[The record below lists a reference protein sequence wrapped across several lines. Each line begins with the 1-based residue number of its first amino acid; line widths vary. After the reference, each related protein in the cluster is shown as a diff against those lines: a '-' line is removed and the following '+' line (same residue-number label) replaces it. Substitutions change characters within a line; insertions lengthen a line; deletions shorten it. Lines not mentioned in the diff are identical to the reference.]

1 MSDPAASPAR
11 AEVNLLIVDD
21 DAGVCWALERMLRT
35 HGFRV
40 VVASSAAAAL
50 RVCQRQ
56 RVDLVITDVRM
67 PGGSGLDLLED
78 LRTSHAGLPVVVMTA
93 YGSIDVA
100 SSAMARGAVD
110 FLPKPLEMTRTLA
123 VIGRILGRCRMAVEV
138 EPGRSV
144 EPALIGSSRT
154 MQEVF
159 RRIALAASGDLPVL
173 ISGPTGV
180 GKELVARLLHRHG
193 RSPAS
198 PFVVVDCGAMT
209 ANGSE
214 RDLFGAGDGR
224 PGLIDRAAGGTIMFD
239 EVGDLPAPV
248 QSALLR
254 VLEELQDRAAGSALG
269 TRIIALNNRDL
280 GAEPGFRRDLLH
292 RLAGFMLTLPALAEH
307 AEDIPLITAHLLGR
321 TATRCGR
328 RLAVT
333 EEAMILLQGYRW
345 PGNVRE
351 LRQVLEEAALAAPG
365 GIIDR
370 EHLRLAGGAD
380 PLVIGADLTA
390 AAGAMVERHPGE
402 AHRLWLE
409 HCELPLYS
417 AALARTSGNQL
428 RAAEL
433 LGIHRTTLR
442 RRAQELGLPVG
453 RGDGD
458 DEGGTPSRL

>member
-1 MSDPAASPAR
+1 MPEPVAPSARSD
-11 AEVNLLIVDD
+11 VTLLIVDD
-21 DAGVCWALERMLRT
+21 DAGVCWALERMLT
-35 HGFRV
+35 SHGFRI

-78 LRTSHAGLPVVVMTA
+78 LRSRHAGLPVVVMTA

-123 VIGRILGRCRMAVEV
+123 VISRILGRCRMAVEV
-138 EPGRSV
+138 EPGRGV
-144 EPALIGSSRT
+144 EPALIGSSRI

-209 ANGSE
+209 ASGSE

-224 PGLIDRAAGGTIMFD
+224 PGLLDRAAGGTIMFD

-254 VLEELQDRAAGSALG
+254 VLEEFQDRAASSTLG

-280 GAEPGFRRDLLH
+280 AAEPGFRRDLLH

-307 AEDIPLITAHLLGR
+307 AEDIPLIAAHLLGR
-321 TATRCGR
+321 TATRSGR
-328 RLAVT
+328 CRPTAGR
-333 EEAMILLQGYRW
+333 AMCASCARSWRRPHW
-345 PGNVRE
+345 PPPAGSSTASICVWPA
-351 LRQVLEEAALAAPG
+351 LRIP
-365 GIIDR
+365 
-370 EHLRLAGGAD
+370 
-380 PLVIGADLTA
+380 
-390 AAGAMVERHPGE
+390 
-402 AHRLWLE
+402 
-409 HCELPLYS
+409 
-417 AALARTSGNQL
+417 
-428 RAAEL
+428 
-433 LGIHRTTLR
+433 
-442 RRAQELGLPVG
+442 
-453 RGDGD
+453 
-458 DEGGTPSRL
+458 